1 MDRHSERVRPDV
13 HTHIASSRGRCTV
26 ARSPFWKHDADLHL
40 LRSLRVP
47 PTPRHR
53 ARLPPLHRATT
64 HLLLRHRLLV
74 LVHRGVIRRILR
86 RSGPVKLGA
95 RVQLT
100 QPEGRVAGGS
110 RLDLYSRYEGIPVK
124 RALHVEP
131 APSRDLRGALVDRK
145 VLEDA
150 HLVQIHVHPGVR
162 QWHQSKCL
170 HGALGRG
177 AVQRVSLLVEH
188 LGAKLRAQATIILD
202 GAACEE
208 RHANALAHL
217 VSRGSRNALELF
229 ERLVHVR
236 RDLDVVKSERENAP
250 LRRGR
255 GRRHVPAS
263 LYFRRARATN

>member
-1 MDRHSERVRPDV
+1 MCPCAMLCVVVCAPLTHDGDPYSRPPTNTLGFQLGSTDSIAALVGLQLRPRLRQHLLQRRHHTRLAVARAHDPRALVRPHCRKKLKLDQRRLGRAMDRHSERVRPDV

-162 QWHQSKCL
+162 QWH
-170 HGALGRG
+170 
-177 AVQRVSLLVEH
+177 
-188 LGAKLRAQATIILD
+188 RA
-202 GAACEE
+202 
-208 RHANALAHL
+208 
-217 VSRGSRNALELF
+217 
-229 ERLVHVR
+229 
-236 RDLDVVKSERENAP
+236 
-250 LRRGR
+250 
-255 GRRHVPAS
+255 
-263 LYFRRARATN
+263 